1 MPFLEGH
8 LKSRLTH
15 FLGPSGCNDLAT
27 VPAQGFRRHWV
38 QLQTFTNVGPHGL
51 NLCLWIGYSASN
63 SSSLSIVTGS
73 FMFLGIGKYDWSPY
87 AEVNDFLISL
97 LEMVVVMALLSEPEM
112 IPTLIL
118 LFCCIFQKIVLELF
132 LLRFLW
138 WLSIPSEG
146 RGGGEGGRACQP
158 CCRGCS
164 SGRTPF
170 PSLNLNF
177 MTF

>member
-1 MPFLEGH
+1 MQWPCN
-8 LKSRLTH
+8 S
-15 FLGPSGCNDLAT
+15 PSS
-27 VPAQGFRRHWV
+27 
-38 QLQTFTNVGPHGL
+38 GL
-51 NLCLWIGYSASN
+51 PP
-63 SSSLSIVTGS
+63 SLSSTPNFYKCRTPWIKPLPLDQLLSLKLIITFYHNGS

-118 LFCCIFQKIVLELF
+118 LFCCTFQKIALELF

-146 RGGGEGGRACQP
+146 RGGTWKMLLSFKIIFGNKYDGRACQP